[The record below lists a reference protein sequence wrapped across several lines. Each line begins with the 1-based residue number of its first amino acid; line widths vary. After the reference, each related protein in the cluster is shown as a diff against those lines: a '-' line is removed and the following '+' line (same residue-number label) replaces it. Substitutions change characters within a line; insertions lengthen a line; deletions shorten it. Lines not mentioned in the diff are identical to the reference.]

1 MSEARPVQLLRASYV
16 VTAALIF
23 MPSFARADDKEAVWK
38 LVSDPAEEQHIIG
51 AARRSPVLIQNPCP
65 AAKFEISRSYTAIQP
80 IISGADD
87 RIGNGTWQQGVNE
100 QGCGVARQLNVLMIV
115 DQGQVLVSPLL
126 PGTTHADFRTQR
138 QAIRS
143 ALDAI
148 AAKPGAS
155 ENNCNVSYVA
165 NTEFVGTDG
174 AMAPGG
180 RGPSWREIW
189 TLAGC
194 TQKALVP
201 VHFVPEATGMIVT
214 AGPKDAIKIE
224 KLSPPGS

>member
-100 QGCGVARQLNVLMIV
+100 QGCGVARQLNV
-115 DQGQVLVSPLL
+115 
-126 PGTTHADFRTQR
+126 
-138 QAIRS
+138 
-143 ALDAI
+143 
-148 AAKPGAS
+148 
-155 ENNCNVSYVA
+155 
-165 NTEFVGTDG
+165 
-174 AMAPGG
+174 
-180 RGPSWREIW
+180 
-189 TLAGC
+189 
-194 TQKALVP
+194 
-201 VHFVPEATGMIVT
+201 
-214 AGPKDAIKIE
+214 
-224 KLSPPGS
+224 